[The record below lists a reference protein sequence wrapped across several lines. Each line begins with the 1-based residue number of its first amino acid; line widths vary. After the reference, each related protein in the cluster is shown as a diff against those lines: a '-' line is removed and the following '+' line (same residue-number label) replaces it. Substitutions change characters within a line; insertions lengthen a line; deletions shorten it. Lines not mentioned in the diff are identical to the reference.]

1 MGVEDSLFT
10 LHEIIERTFY
20 IALLHETLKRGLT
33 LNPEDYL
40 VDIPGESVPSPTAET
55 ELKFLAD
62 KEKIGDKF
70 IYIFGVSNN
79 QSRGIKE
86 LPRITLELKAYYPG
100 DIGLEK
106 ESLELNPYGTFQSI
120 EYDYETKHTLID
132 VHLCAN
138 TEAEMR
144 VLHDIMYRALPARG
158 YLKPYL
164 NNDYQY
170 WKSKNLEPSGNFYIE
185 VSNHYDHPDL
195 NHGFLEKVYTYEVRD
210 GMVINKDTE
219 VNYKPIKD
227 IDLLLKNNQSDLSI
241 HVPN

>member
-1 MGVEDSLFT
+1 MNSLFT
-10 LHEIIERTFY
+10 LQEIIERTFY
-20 IALLHETLKRGLT
+20 ITLLHETLKRGLT
-33 LNPEDYL
+33 LNPDDYL
-40 VDIPGESVPSPTAET
+40 IDRGESVLSPSAET
-55 ELKFLAD
+55 ELWFLED
-62 KEKIGDKF
+62 KKNIGDKF

-106 ESLELNPYGTFQSI
+106 EDLELNSEGDFQTI

-144 VLHDIMYRALPARG
+144 VLHDILYRALPARG
-158 YLKPYL
+158 YIKPYI
-164 NNDYQY
+164 NNDYNS
-170 WKSKNLEPSGNFYIE
+170 WKSKSLEPSGNFYIE

-210 GMVINKDTE
+210 GMVINKDTN
-219 VNYKPIKD
+219 VDYKPIND
-227 IDLLLKNNQSDLSI
+227 IDLILRKNQSDLSI
-241 HVPN
+241 HMPT

>member
-1 MGVEDSLFT
+1 MNSLFT
-10 LHEIIERTFY
+10 LQEIIERTFY
-20 IALLHETLKRGLT
+20 ITLLHETLKRGLT
-33 LNPEDYL
+33 LNPDDYL
-40 VDIPGESVPSPTAET
+40 IDRGESVLSPSAET
-55 ELKFLAD
+55 ELWFLED
-62 KEKIGDKF
+62 KKNIGDKF

-106 ESLELNPYGTFQSI
+106 EGLELNSEGDFQTI

-144 VLHDIMYRALPARG
+144 VLHDILYRALPARG
-158 YLKPYL
+158 YIKPYI
-164 NNDYQY
+164 NNDYNS
-170 WKSKNLEPSGNFYIE
+170 WKSKSLEPSGNFYIE

-210 GMVINKDTE
+210 GMVINKDTN
-219 VNYKPIKD
+219 VDYKPIND
-227 IDLLLKNNQSDLSI
+227 IDLILRKNQSDLSI
-241 HVPN
+241 HMPT

>member
-1 MGVEDSLFT
+1 MDSIIT
-10 LHEIIERTFY
+10 TQEIIERTFY
-20 IALLHETLKRGLT
+20 ISLLHETLKRGLT

-40 VDIPGESVPSPTAET
+40 IEVPGDLPTPTADT
-55 ELKFLAD
+55 EAKFISD
-62 KEKIGDKF
+62 KEAIGDKF

-106 ESLELNPYGTFQSI
+106 ESNELDSEGTFQSI
-120 EYDYETKHTLID
+120 EYDYETKHTLMD

-138 TEAEMR
+138 TELEMR
-144 VLHDIMYRALPARG
+144 ILHDIMYRALPARG

-164 NNDYQY
+164 DNNYQA
-170 WKSKNLEPSGNFYIE
+170 WKSKNLNPTGNFYIE

-210 GMVINKDTE
+210 GMVVTTPTNIIG
-219 VNYKPIKD
+219 KPIKD
-227 IDLLLKNNQSDLSI
+227 IDLILRNKEDI
-241 HVPN
+241 HVHLSN

>member
-1 MGVEDSLFT
+1 MNSLFT
-10 LHEIIERTFY
+10 LQEIIERTFY
-20 IALLHETLKRGLT
+20 ITLLHETLKRGLT
-33 LNPEDYL
+33 LNPDDYL
-40 VDIPGESVPSPTAET
+40 IDSGESVLSPSAET
-55 ELKFLAD
+55 ELWFLED
-62 KEKIGDKF
+62 KKNIGDKF

-106 ESLELNPYGTFQSI
+106 EGLELNSEGDFQTI

-144 VLHDIMYRALPARG
+144 VLHDILYRALPARG
-158 YLKPYL
+158 YIKPYI
-164 NNDYQY
+164 NNDYNS
-170 WKSKNLEPSGNFYIE
+170 WKSKSLEPSGNFYIE

-210 GMVINKDTE
+210 GMVINKDTN
-219 VNYKPIKD
+219 VDYKPLND
-227 IDLLLKNNQSDLSI
+227 IDLILRKNQSDLSI
-241 HVPN
+241 HIPT